1 MLEQWLYASTRNG
14 IYRTASFPI
23 AFNTVYRCFITV
35 VGAAADSNPYNPV
48 WNDKETTATTV
59 QVNMHDA
66 DNASP
71 VVLAIG
77 K

>member
-1 MLEQWLYASTRNG
+1 M
-14 IYRTASFPI
+14 
-23 AFNTVYRCFITV
+23 AFNRVYRCFITV
-35 VGAAADSNPYNPV
+35 VGEAADSNPYNPV

-59 QVNMHDA
+59 QVNMHDVN
-66 DNASP
+66 NASP